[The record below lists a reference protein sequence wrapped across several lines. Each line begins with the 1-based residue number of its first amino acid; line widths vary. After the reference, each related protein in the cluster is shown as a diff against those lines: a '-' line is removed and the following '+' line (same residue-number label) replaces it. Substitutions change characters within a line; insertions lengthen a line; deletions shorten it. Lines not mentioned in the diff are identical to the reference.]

1 MRVSPR
7 YQGSPLLI
15 FFQALEGGSIKNTAK
30 SPQKQ
35 IPIKDIHNWEE
46 VIEGMRQTIYAPK
59 GTGRRLNRNLNYTL
73 AGKTGTAQV
82 FGLDAEEQYIA
93 ANLKEHLRDHALFTG
108 FAPIE
113 NPKIKV

>member
-1 MRVSPR
+1 LANKGVIIQPK
-7 YQGSPLLI
+7 LLKST
-15 FFQALEGGSIKNTAK
+15 QAPGGSIKNTAK

-82 FGLDAEEQYIA
+82 FGLDAEEQYIS
-93 ANLKEHLRDHALFTG
+93 NLVGVCA
-108 FAPIE
+108 
-113 NPKIKV
+113 